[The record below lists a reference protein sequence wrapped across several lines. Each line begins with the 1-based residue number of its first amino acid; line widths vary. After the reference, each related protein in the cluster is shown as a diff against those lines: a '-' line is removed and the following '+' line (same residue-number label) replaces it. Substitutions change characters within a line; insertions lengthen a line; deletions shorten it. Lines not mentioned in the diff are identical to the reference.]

1 MSLESR
7 PIDPQAVVLTRARVP
22 TNPIQL
28 DTGSGHHAHAQ
39 RERDDHGRHGHHH
52 PPLLRAAG
60 HRRRLAAGP
69 RHDGEHGQAEAGE
82 EAEDDERHVGAV
94 QQGRR
99 GQRGARLPLLAGEV
113 DEQHERGG
121 RGEEADG
128 LHGLAHALGLRVLL
142 LVAARI
148 LLVARRLDVD
158 RVAGRGRR
166 RARRCGSRRRSR
178 FWCCRRRRRRRSR
191 GRLRLRG
198 RPPAELRVVVL
209 AQQAGP
215 VVEGAGE
222 AEHADD
228 EAAVAVVAAR
238 ILLVARRLDVD
249 RVAGRGRRRARRCSS
264 RRRSRFWC
272 CRRRRRR
279 SGGRLR
285 LRGRPPAELRV
296 VVLAQ
301 QAGPVV
307 EGAGEAEHAGD
318 EAAVA
323 VGGGSEGGRELV
335 EEIHELQC
343 SLRHTS
349 PLHFTVPTALPL
361 PLISCLAT
369 HLFMETPMPDHMHA
383 RMDMDMERPVYL
395 HFVVVGFL
403 DD

>member
-1 MSLESR
+1 MESPESRACIFSIAELITQHESR
-7 PIDPQAVVLTRARVP
+7 PIDPQAVVHTRARVP
-22 TNPIQL
+22 TDPAQL

-60 HRRRLAAGP
+60 HRRRFLAAGP

-99 GQRGARLPLLAGEV
+99 WQRGARLPLLLVRAGEV

-222 AEHADD
+222 AEHA
-228 EAAVAVVAAR
+228 
-238 ILLVARRLDVD
+238 
-249 RVAGRGRRRARRCSS
+249 
-264 RRRSRFWC
+264 
-272 CRRRRRR
+272 
-279 SGGRLR
+279 
-285 LRGRPPAELRV
+285 
-296 VVLAQ
+296 
-301 QAGPVV
+301 
-307 EGAGEAEHAGD
+307 GD

-349 PLHFTVPTALPL
+349 RLHFTVPTALPAATTHQL
-361 PLISCLAT
+361 PCHSSIYLWRPRCQISQRAHACT
-369 HLFMETPMPDHMHA
+369 DGHGHGETGLPSF
-383 RMDMDMERPVYL
+383 RGGWFSR
-395 HFVVVGFL
+395 
-403 DD
+403 